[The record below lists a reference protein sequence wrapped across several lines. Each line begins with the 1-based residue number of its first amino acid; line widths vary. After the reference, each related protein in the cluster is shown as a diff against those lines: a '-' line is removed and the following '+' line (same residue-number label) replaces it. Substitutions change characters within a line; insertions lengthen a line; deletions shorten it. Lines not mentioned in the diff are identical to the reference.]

1 MSSFANL
8 LYCSSTYLCVPFRM
22 LHCNFFICV
31 FFSFFDISSNTFMCL
46 VLHALVL
53 FFALFVFPVMFF
65 FSISDIFI
73 LVLKLVDPISFILAV
88 LYPDEEFVNQ
98 IRKLE

>member
-31 FFSFFDISSNTFMCL
+31 FFFSFFDISSNTFMCL
-46 VLHALVL
+46 VLYALVL
-53 FFALFVFPVMFF
+53 FFCVFCYV

>member
-1 MSSFANL
+1 MSRFV
-8 LYCSSTYLCVPFRM
+8 C
-22 LHCNFFICV
+22 
-31 FFSFFDISSNTFMCL
+31 FSAF
-46 VLHALVL
+46 
-53 FFALFVFPVMFF
+53 FVFSVMFL
-65 FSISDIFI
+65 ISDIFI